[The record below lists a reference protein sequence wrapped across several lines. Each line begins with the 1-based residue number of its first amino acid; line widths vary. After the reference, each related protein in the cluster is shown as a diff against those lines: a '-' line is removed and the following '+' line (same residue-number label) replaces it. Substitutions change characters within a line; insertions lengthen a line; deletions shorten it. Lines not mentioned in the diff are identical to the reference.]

1 MNTGYRLYM
10 RRGTL
15 INTDPQR
22 RCYNG
27 AYFSSYME
35 WSPWELWIKDLIY
48 STKKAADHTAKL
60 FCREDQQVKAF
71 PIEQTH

>member
-1 MNTGYRLYM
+1 MSYELHI

-27 AYFSSYME
+27 AYFSAHME
-35 WSPWELWIKDLIY
+35 WSAWELWIRDFTFDTLE
-48 STKKAADHTAKL
+48 KAEYTAKL
-60 FCREDQQVKAF
+60 FCRDDQQVKAVEV
-71 PIEQTH
+71 PEELL